1 MKLLLVNYMETT
13 APGGINTAVRQ
24 VGRTLALRGHEIT
37 VLQPN
42 PGGRPREEICDGIT
56 IQRVDAPLSELLYGF
71 DVFLLADLKARYNA
85 LSPDVVHVQGY
96 HSLFSSEAVYLVR
109 RLDPRVPLIFSFH
122 LDVYRERFL
131 ARRLW
136 NVYKKTIGRKMVGA
150 LSRVVADSEFEA
162 ETISREF
169 GVPRDQISVIPLGV
183 SVVDTRKT
191 PGDDCGPRLLYVGHL
206 VKRKNV
212 QSIVESLHVLV
223 HQKNV
228 RDASL
233 TIVGG
238 GPERESIS
246 RVIGERGLE
255 AHVTMKPFLERAD
268 LMREIKNADVFVL
281 LSNSEAYGIAVAEA
295 LALGTP
301 CIVTNSSALSEFTR
315 EPGCFGVDYPPDPE
329 TVAQL
334 IIDVYERRVQVG
346 PFSDKI
352 RTWDAVG
359 RAYERLYCRC
369 VKRPT

>member
-1 MKLLLVNYMETT
+1 M
-13 APGGINTAVRQ
+13 RQ

-56 IQRVDAPLSELLYGF
+56 IQRVDAPLGELLYGF
-71 DVFLLADLKARYNA
+71 DVFLLADLKTAYSA
-85 LSPDVVHVQGY
+85 FSPDVVHVQGY
-96 HSLFSSEAVYLVR
+96 HSLFSSEAVYLVC

-136 NVYKKTIGRKMVGA
+136 NVSQKTIGRKMVGA

-191 PGDDCGPRLLYVGHL
+191 PGGDRGPRLLYVGHL
-206 VKRKNV
+206 VKRKNI

-268 LMREIKNADVFVL
+268 LMREIKNAGGFVL

-301 CIVTNSSALSEFTR
+301 CIVTNSTALSEFTR
-315 EPGCFGVDYPPDPE
+315 EPGCFGVGALLP
-329 TVAQL
+329 TLRQWHSSLSTSMNAGFRLGHSATRFGRGTRLV
-334 IIDVYERRVQVG
+334 VRVRTSLLPLREAPHVG
-346 PFSDKI
+346 SW
-352 RTWDAVG
+352 RG
-359 RAYERLYCRC
+359 
-369 VKRPT
+369 